1 MLLNG
6 DPKRFYSYKN
16 PVVLP
21 FKTFDELKEIY
32 DNYQKD
38 DEEETGLDVIG
49 PLFKKYCFDS
59 DGNINVKMS
68 HDEFILN
75 IVADPEFEREV
86 LCSNDIPI
94 TKANFEKIMN
104 HKVSSKMLP
113 LQDITNLDVKHLFE
127 NRLFNFIEKNKFLDY
142 PGEYSFSL
150 MKDLYSLKDIL
161 DDDREIVKKRYRE
174 VFSIV
179 ETVKNKYL
187 ENIKAF
193 VEKSIEDEN
202 SRQTNYY
209 RKIEVK

>member
-86 LCSNDIPI
+86 LCSNDILLQKLI
-94 TKANFEKIMN
+94 LKKIMN

-113 LQDITNLDVKHLFE
+113 LQDITNLDVKA
-127 NRLFNFIEKNKFLDY
+127 
-142 PGEYSFSL
+142 SF
-150 MKDLYSLKDIL
+150 
-161 DDDREIVKKRYRE
+161 
-174 VFSIV
+174 
-179 ETVKNKYL
+179 
-187 ENIKAF
+187 
-193 VEKSIEDEN
+193 
-202 SRQTNYY
+202 
-209 RKIEVK
+209 